1 LLQNGREHFSQASDT
16 PFVSGPVAELISP
29 FKFNDISKQILQGN
43 FDIDSITND
52 IQLRAI
58 VKAMA
63 HSDPMNP
70 IESDSELTIEKLK
83 EGFSFIK
90 ESTASNPDGLHH
102 GIWKTLIKNT
112 FEPYALMIIFAFKFI
127 EPPDM
132 CTNATQVMVGKD
144 DPGEPIK
151 IHHIRRIQLV
161 CTAMNMGFQIIWG
174 HEMLKR
180 AA

>member
-1 LLQNGREHFSQASDT
+1 
-16 PFVSGPVAELISP
+16 
-29 FKFNDISKQILQGN
+29 
-43 FDIDSITND
+43 
-52 IQLRAI
+52 
-58 VKAMA
+58 MA

-102 GIWKTLIKNT
+102 GIWKTLIKNHDA
-112 FEPYALMIIFAFKFI
+112 FELYALMIMFAFKFG
-127 EPPDM
+127 EPPDTW
-132 CTNATQVMVGKD
+132 TNAMQVMVGKD

-151 IHHIRRIQLV
+151 IHHIWRIQLV

-174 HEMLKR
+174 HEMLKQ

>member
-1 LLQNGREHFSQASDT
+1 
-16 PFVSGPVAELISP
+16 
-29 FKFNDISKQILQGN
+29 
-43 FDIDSITND
+43 
-52 IQLRAI
+52 
-58 VKAMA
+58 
-63 HSDPMNP
+63 
-70 IESDSELTIEKLK
+70 
-83 EGFSFIK
+83 
-90 ESTASNPDGLHH
+90 
-102 GIWKTLIKNT
+102 
-112 FEPYALMIIFAFKFI
+112 MIIFAFKFI